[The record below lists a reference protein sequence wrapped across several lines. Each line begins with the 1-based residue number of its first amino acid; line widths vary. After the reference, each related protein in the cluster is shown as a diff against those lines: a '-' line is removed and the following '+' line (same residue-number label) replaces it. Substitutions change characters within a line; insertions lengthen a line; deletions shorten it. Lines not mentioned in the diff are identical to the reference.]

1 MKLNFL
7 GQHEEAGKTK
17 QMTLGIIK
25 GCGENAVQHASP
37 GEARTEHMWDVEG
50 LT

>member
-17 QMTLGIIK
+17 QMTVGIIK
-25 GCGENAVQHASP
+25 GYGKNALQHASQ
-37 GEARTEHMWDVEG
+37 GGGGEHMWDVEG

>member
-17 QMTLGIIK
+17 QMTVGIIK
-25 GCGENAVQHASP
+25 GYGKNALQHASP
-37 GEARTEHMWDVEG
+37 GEKGTHVG
-50 LT
+50 C